1 MRQVIR
7 AALEAEANAKQ
18 LKLRLESESKTADRE
33 SQRARELAKK
43 LANTQRD
50 FARAMREKDEHVRRE
65 VLATEERMHRE
76 LSLRP
81 GTSDNGHSSPTA
93 KALIR
98 TVDELN
104 KKLGAQQIDSTSQ
117 LAEQTTKHS
126 WKCWRRKRNFKS
138 KLMRTVVVC
147 KNGRPSARVTIS
159 DVLWLKMYLFQKR
172 GRTK

>member
-1 MRQVIR
+1 MFLLRERQS
-7 AALEAEANAKQ
+7 L
-18 LKLRLESESKTADRE
+18 DRCGP
-33 SQRARELAKK
+33 

-81 GTSDNGHSSPTA
+81 GTSDNGHGSPTA

-104 KKLGAQQIDSTSQ
+104 KKLAAQQIENTSQ
-117 LAEQTTKHS
+117 IAEHTTKHRLEMLEREEEFQKQS
-126 WKCWRRKRNFKS
+126 NEDRRTMQEMEDRVQELQSQMCVMVKDVSISKNEKRN
-138 KLMRTVVVC
+138 
-147 KNGRPSARVTIS
+147 
-159 DVLWLKMYLFQKR
+159 
-172 GRTK
+172 